1 ELEWAPQ
8 ALRNR
13 DITYNLLPKAEL
25 AALVPG
31 FPIERILEVSQVAS
45 ADAFLVN
52 QMPPTP
58 EESETLGL
66 TPEYLA
72 GIGGGLPAM
81 MQLLQ
86 DTPLAT
92 LKAYLTARFLDAHA
106 AKLPSDIDN
115 ASFEMFNKRIYGQQE
130 QQPRWKRAIATVEGQ
145 IGELLGA
152 SYVERFFP
160 PANKA
165 AMDELVANLVAAMQ

>member
-1 ELEWAPQ
+1 
-8 ALRNR
+8 
-13 DITYNLLPKAEL
+13 
-25 AALVPG
+25 
-31 FPIERILEVSQVAS
+31 
-45 ADAFLVN
+45 
-52 QMPPTP
+52 
-58 EESETLGL
+58 
-66 TPEYLA
+66 
-72 GIGGGLPAM
+72 
-81 MQLLQ
+81 LQ

-165 AMDELVANLVAAMQ
+165 AMDELVANLVAAMQENIGKSDWMSVETQKQALAKLEAFEPRIGYGEEFESYE